1 MDSAGLK
8 VCSEGEWKV
17 RKHGW
22 NKHRT
27 RRKLHVCIDLVTQ
40 EILLVELTGND
51 ANDAS
56 AGSRMLQGKAG
67 NLQNFKGDGA
77 CDTFGFREVL
87 GKSVRQ
93 VIPPPRNGVLNLP
106 KKKNRFRII

>member
-8 VCSEGEWKV
+8 VCGEGEWKV

-22 NKHRT
+22 NRHRT

-40 EILLVELTGND
+40 EILSVELTGND
-51 ANDAS
+51 ADAS
-56 AGSRMLQGKAG
+56 TGSRMLQGKAG
-67 NLQNFKGDGA
+67 NLQSFKGDGA
-77 CDTFGFREVL
+77 CDTFGFREDL

-93 VIPPPRNGVLNLP
+93 VIPPP
-106 KKKNRFRII
+106 KKKTRFRII